1 MSYQAGDTYPW
12 SVEIRDGSGELTDPD
27 SLIVSV
33 READGT
39 VTDYAYGVDALVVR
53 DDVGEYHADVPLTAP
68 GMWVIQGATTNEQQ
82 TEAVQVWVS
91 ETPVLTVTFC
101 TVADVATR
109 LGRTLTENEA
119 SSAAMFCEL
128 VTGEIAA
135 AVDKGADWPATL
147 EDIPSPLR
155 SIALDVVSRLLLNPT
170 GLSSTSETLGAYSY
184 TQRFGADT
192 MPQAV
197 GSGVSLTAAEKR
209 RVRRAVFGASVDS
222 IEVASI
228 FESELLLP

>member
-1 MSYQAGDTYPW
+1 MSYQAGDTYLW
-12 SVEIRDGSGELTDPD
+12 SVEIRDGSGTLADPD

-33 READGT
+33 READGA
-39 VTDYAYGVDALVVR
+39 VTDYAYGTDALVVR

-91 ETPVLTVTFC
+91 ESPVLTVTFC

-109 LGRTLTENEA
+109 LGRTLTDNEA
-119 SSAAMFCEL
+119 ASAAMFCEL
-128 VTGEIAA
+128 VTGEISA

-147 EDIPSPLR
+147 EEIPSPLR
-155 SIALDVVSRLLLNPT
+155 SIALDVVSRLLLNPS

-184 TQRFGADT
+184 TQRFGTDA
-192 MPQAV
+192 AV
-197 GSGVSLTAAEKR
+197 QVSGGVVLTAAEKR

-228 FESELLLP
+228 FDSELPL